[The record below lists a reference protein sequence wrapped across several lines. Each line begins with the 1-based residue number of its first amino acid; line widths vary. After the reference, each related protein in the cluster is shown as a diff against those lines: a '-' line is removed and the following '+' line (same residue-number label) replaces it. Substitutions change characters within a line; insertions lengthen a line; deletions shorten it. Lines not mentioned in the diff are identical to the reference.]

1 MSREVHLRIRRQDAP
16 DSRPYWQDFRVPW
29 KKGMNIISCLQEIA
43 RNPVDASGQRVSPP
57 VWDCSCLEEV
67 CGACTMLINGVPRQ
81 SCSTLVDNLPQG
93 TITLEPIGKFPVVRD
108 LMVDRSAMFRALRE
122 VRAWLPIDG
131 THDLGPGPRRP
142 PADVDEAYVYSRCMT
157 CGCCMEACPNYDARE
172 FERFIGPAPLAQA
185 FYFGLH
191 PTGEMNADDRLD
203 AVMAANGI
211 TGCGNA
217 QNCVEVCPKEIPLSE
232 AFARLNRQVNRK
244 WFAEL
249 LGR

>member
-1 MSREVHLRIRRQDAP
+1 MAREVHLRIRRQDAP
-16 DSRPYWQDFRVPW
+16 DGRPYWQDFKVPF

-43 RNPVDASGQRVSPP
+43 RNPVDASGQRVTPP

-81 SCSTLVDNLPQG
+81 SCSTLIENLPTG
-93 TITLEPIGKFPVVRD
+93 TITLEPVGKFPVVRD
-108 LMVDRSAMFRALRE
+108 LMVDRAAMFRALRE
-122 VRAWLPIDG
+122 IHAWLPIDG
-131 THDLGPGPRRP
+131 THDLGPGPRRAP
-142 PADVDEAYVYSRCMT
+142 NDVEEAYVFSRCMT
-157 CGCCMEACPNYDARE
+157 CGCCMEACPNYDAHDYE
-172 FERFIGPAPLAQA
+172 QFIGPAPLGQA
-185 FYFGLH
+185 YYFGKH
-191 PTGEMNADDRLD
+191 PTGAMNRDERLE
-203 AVMAANGI
+203 AVMGDNGI

-217 QNCVEVCPKEIPLSE
+217 QNCIEVCPKEIPLTE